1 MKFILASLILL
12 SSTLSWSQKGFDVI
26 RQAEK
31 KIEKGKFDKA
41 LKLLD
46 QADTMNYGFCGN
58 AWFETKES
66 IALNRAKIFDSMEE
80 PLKAAITLNNCSFF
94 FNTEIDSIKTA
105 YFINEFGKELVKREI
120 DSCIEALTYA
130 DIDSMGIWMEIKL
143 KVNFSEK
150 PFILS
155 YGTVDATLQDM
166 NRNVEKHQDKGF
178 LDRFKIALHRKPF
191 YRLLEE

>member
-46 QADTMNYGFCGN
+46 QADTMSYGFCGN
-58 AWFETKES
+58 AWFEAKER
-66 IALNRAKIFDSMEE
+66 IALNRAKIFDYIGE
-80 PLKAAITLNNCSFF
+80 PLKAGIALNDCSFF
-94 FNTEIDSIKTA
+94 FNPEIDSIKIA

-120 DSCIEALTYA
+120 DSCIETLTYA
-130 DIDSMGIWMEIKL
+130 DLDSMEIWMEVKL

-155 YGTVDATLQDM
+155 YGTVDTTFQDM
-166 NRNVEKHQDKGF
+166 HRNVEKHQDKGF